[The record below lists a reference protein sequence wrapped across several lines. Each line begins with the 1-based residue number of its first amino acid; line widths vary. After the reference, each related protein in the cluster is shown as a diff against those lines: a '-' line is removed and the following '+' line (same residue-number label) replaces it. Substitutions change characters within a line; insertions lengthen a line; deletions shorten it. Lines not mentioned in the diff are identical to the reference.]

1 MKAKKTIRAV
11 ITAVVIIAAMAA
23 AFALGSSGRVSMI
36 NPHDRL
42 VGALITTQ
50 PLPYGEDRIYA
61 EYIDGEYVF
70 DGIDGIQCF
79 ASIDDNTLCTHVDD
93 TMTDASVNLHSV
105 SDDEEEVTINAALYM
120 SSDSSCTVQRNP
132 VYQTADGKVYAVAGD
147 GAEYRGEGLRG
158 SFTLSDS
165 VKRYEGGKTMTY
177 TTHLNIEVII
187 IAKPERIEV
196 SQFDADGKL
205 FSRESYAPGAMPDSI
220 DSDAAYIVV
229 GTVSQSGTHYELFQG
244 DDTAV
249 TALYCREDG
258 VCVEQ
263 SCDLNGGAEK

>member
-1 MKAKKTIRAV
+1 MKAKKTIRV
-11 ITAVVIIAAMAA
+11 MITAIVIIAAMAT

-36 NPHDRL
+36 NPNDRL

-50 PLPYGEDRIYA
+50 PLPNGKDRIYA

-70 DGIDGIQCF
+70 NGVDGIQCF
-79 ASIDDNTLCTHVDD
+79 ASIDDNTLCTHIDKA
-93 TMTDASVNLHSV
+93 MTDAEVCLHSIN
-105 SDDEEEVTINAALYM
+105 DDEEEVTINATLYM

-132 VYQTADGKVYAVAGD
+132 VYQTADGEVYAIAGD
-147 GAEYRGEGLRG
+147 GAEYRGEGLSG
-158 SFTLSDS
+158 NFSLSDS

-177 TTHLNIEVII
+177 ATHLNIEVRI
-187 IAKPERIEV
+187 IAKPESIEV
-196 SQFDADGKL
+196 SQFDADGKRV
-205 FSRESYAPGAMPDSI
+205 SRESYAPGALPDSI

-229 GTVSQSGTHYELFQG
+229 GTVSQSGTRYELFQ
-244 DDTAV
+244 DSDETI

-263 SCDLNGGAEK
+263 SCAVDRSEKK